1 MMRHRSVMAGLAVIA
16 CIAAAACTTTSHGP
30 SGTASKPV
38 SGGTATFA
46 ELPGGQITYIFPIPT
61 CPADTSQ
68 NIGTFQNLL
77 FEPLYTFADGS
88 SVALN
93 ERVSMAYAPVYSDN
107 DTKVTVRLKNYK
119 WSNGENVD
127 AQDVVFWQNL
137 ITASKTDDCNYV
149 PGYYPD
155 NVVSVKADGPM
166 QVTFT
171 LNHSYSPTWFT
182 YNELSQIVPLP
193 MAWDKVSSASDG
205 TCAST
210 VSDCTA
216 VYKYLSGQANQ
227 LSAYATNPLW
237 KVVDGPWTLKS
248 FSVDGA
254 ASFVPNKTYSGP
266 DKPHLSQ
273 FNEAPFVSTSSEYDT
288 LEAGNTIQ
296 VGYVPFEDAPANGAD
311 PLGSAYQIASWP
323 IWGFGYIPMNEHN
336 PKLGAV
342 FQQVYFRQA
351 MQHLLD
357 QQAVVKYLLRG
368 YGAEGTGPV
377 PSDVP
382 DPYLASQFRTDPFP
396 FSVADAKALLTAHGW
411 RVSPGGVTTCQK
423 PGTGASDCGAGV
435 ASGTPLVLSL
445 VFANAP
451 TWVGQSVQDLKSVAA
466 QVGIKIN
473 LSSAPANSVIGDI
486 SVCTAKQ
493 SSCSWQML
501 DWGSPGWTYFPDYYP
516 SGEDLFMTGS
526 GENDGS
532 YSNAEMNKLL
542 TAVIATPGAQSLN
555 AYDQYVREQVPDLW
569 QPTSAYQITA
579 IASDLKGVLP
589 QSPLDSISPQDWYYT
604 K

>member
-1 MMRHRSVMAGLAVIA
+1 MMRHRPLMVVLAVII
-16 CIAAAACTTTSHGP
+16 CVTAACTTSPAGHG
-30 SGTASKPV
+30 ASTPV

-68 NIGTFQNLL
+68 NYGTFQNLI
-77 FEPLYTFADGS
+77 FEPLYSFADGS

-93 ERVSMAYAPVYSDN
+93 ERTSIAYAPEYSDN
-107 DTKVTVRLKNYK
+107 NTKVTVRLKDYK
-119 WSNGENVD
+119 WSNGESVD
-127 AQDVVFWQNL
+127 AQDVIFWQNL
-137 ITASKTDDCNYV
+137 ITASKTSDCNYV

-182 YNELSQIVPLP
+182 YNELSQVVPLP
-193 MAWDKVSSASDG
+193 LEWDKVSSAAAG
-205 TCAST
+205 TCVTS
-210 VSDCTA
+210 VSACTG
-216 VYKYLSGQANQ
+216 VYKYLSGQASQ
-227 LSAYATNPLW
+227 LSTYATNPLW
-237 KVVDGPWTLKS
+237 KIVDGPWTLKS

-254 ASFVPNKTYSGP
+254 ASFVPNRRYSGP

-273 FNEAPFVSTSSEYDT
+273 FNEAPFVSTSAEYDT
-288 LEAGNTIQ
+288 LKAGNTIQ
-296 VGYVPFEDAPANGAD
+296 VGYIPFEEAPAKGAPN
-311 PLGSAYQIASWP
+311 PLGSGYQIATWP

-351 MQHLLD
+351 LQHLLD

-368 YGAEGTGPV
+368 YGAVGSGPV

-382 DPYLASQFRTDPFP
+382 DPYLASQFRGDPFP
-396 FSVADAKALLTAHGW
+396 FSVADAKALLSAHGW
-411 RVSPGGVTTCQK
+411 RVNPGGVTTCGK
-423 PGTGASDCGAGV
+423 PGAGSSDCGAGV
-435 ASGTPLVLSL
+435 SSGTGLVMSL
-445 VFANAP
+445 VYANAP
-451 TWVGQSVQDLKSVAA
+451 TWVAQSVQDLKSVAS
-466 QVGIKIN
+466 QVGIRID

-486 SVCTAKQ
+486 SVCKPNQ
-493 SSCSWQML
+493 PSCSWQLL

-516 SGEDLFMTGS
+516 SGEDLFMAGS
-526 GENDGS
+526 SENDGS
-532 YSNAEMNKLL
+532 YSNAEMNALL
-542 TAVIATPGAQSLN
+542 SAVIATPGQQSFN
-555 AYDQYVREQVPDLW
+555 AYDQYVRQQVPDLW
-569 QPTSAYQITA
+569 QPTSAYQISEV
-579 IASDLKGVLP
+579 ASDLKGVLP
-589 QSPLDSISPQDWYYT
+589 QSPLDLISPQDWYYT